1 MTSPPFDISTATRA
15 LEAAGAERPRAEAI
29 ISAIGHTGRIVTKTE
44 LSSLETRMEARSSS
58 LAARVYRPS
67 GSRGQGHR
75 GHPHHLEAACVAV
88 PSGLIPA

>member
-1 MTSPPFDISTATRA
+1 MTSPPFDIPSATRA

-58 LAARVYRPS
+58 LAARVYRPLRIQRA
-67 GSRGQGHR
+67 G
-75 GHPHHLEAACVAV
+75 
-88 PSGLIPA
+88 PSWPSSPP